1 MCITSRI
8 YCKISRRDF
17 MSLTCFLLA
26 ARATSRFPRLALSQ
40 PRGSA
45 EEFLNV
51 PNSYRMR
58 MHWYVFGP
66 AWEPAEC
73 ERQLSN
79 MAAQHIGGVLL
90 FPTYPI
96 AVDDPSHGIR
106 NLPYLSPEFLSV
118 LRSVTTSARRLGM
131 TVDIVLGTGWPYGG
145 PSVTLQDSAH
155 MISMRNQANLQRGEQ
170 IVSSVEGAV
179 FVSAPTRMQVKRAA
193 LGAEGLVVDHYS
205 REALDRY
212 LAAVGDKLLGAVPP
226 GAIRSIFCDSFEV
239 YRANWTE
246 KLPQEFS
253 KRRGY
258 NLLSH
263 LPALFDDSSSDSKY
277 VRRDFWQTLSE
288 LATEEFVRT
297 LQDWAHQHGVTTQ
310 VEAYGTPPVS
320 MAAYRHVDIPVGE
333 HYEWKEFS
341 TSRWASSGAHLAGK
355 AVVLAEAWTWTGIP
369 DRFSDTLEDLKL
381 CSDLHFLCGINA
393 LYGVTY
399 AYSPTKLG
407 SPGWVPYFGPAVNHT
422 SPYWPYFSHLADY
435 VNRASY
441 ILQQGKPVAEVG
453 LYLPTEDV
461 MADAP
466 PDQLLLNWAV
476 RDRLSSNGAPP
487 EFGLKNALHYESDV
501 VTTIVTNG
509 YAFDG
514 VDAFTLPAMEVR
526 DGHLRGG
533 DCDFRV
539 LILPN
544 LTGIDVASLR
554 KIEEFVKQGGVVIA
568 TRRLPAICWGLQRHE
583 ENAAE
588 VRSIVT
594 RIFGAVQQGAAFIER
609 SIGKG
614 RAFFVGDEVGSLREA
629 LRQSCP
635 PDIHWAEASRE
646 VGFVHRRTPEREF
659 YFIANTS
666 TGPQRLDAEFR
677 TGPRVPELWDL
688 MTGEVEPVP
697 VFEATKTGVRL
708 RFTLGPLESRVY
720 SFVPGNM
727 APVAV
732 DSELEVRLHSGHLV
746 ALAYENGTFSIRR
759 SAEHD
764 TLKVEGLPAPF
775 RLTPV
780 WEVTFE
786 GSDRPPVHL
795 EILRSWTEIPEVR
808 FFSGRAIYEA
818 AFDNPVAVSAD
829 LGALLDLG
837 CVRET
842 ADVWLNGKPLG
853 VAWMRPYRLDISA
866 ALRPGRNRIRIAV
879 TNLLINKMLGDG
891 PIDYS
896 AVFAKYGNRF
906 PPGDEWNVIRDPLPS
921 GLLGPVSI
929 QFYRRIR
936 VP

>member
-1 MCITSRI
+1 MGRKIT
-8 YCKISRRDF
+8 RREF
-17 MSLTCFLLA
+17 TSLIPFSLA
-26 ARATSRFPRLALSQ
+26 AWAASRLPHLAFAQS
-40 PRGSA
+40 RGSA
-45 EEFLNV
+45 EEFRNV

-73 ERQLSN
+73 DRQLSN
-79 MAAQHIGGVLL
+79 MAAQHIGGVLI
-90 FPTYPI
+90 FPAYPI
-96 AVDDPSHGIR
+96 ALDDPARGIR
-106 NLPYLSPEFLSV
+106 NVPYLSPEFLSV
-118 LRSVTTSARRLGM
+118 LSSVTESARQLGM

-145 PSVTLQDSAH
+145 PSVTVPDSAH
-155 MISMRNQANLQRGEQ
+155 MIRMRSQASVQDGDQ
-170 IVSSVEGAV
+170 IISSFGGVA

-193 LGAEGLVVDHYS
+193 LGAEGLIVDHYS
-205 REALDRY
+205 REALDRF
-212 LAAVGDKLLGAVPP
+212 LAAVGDKLLGAVPA

-239 YRANWTE
+239 YRAIWTA

-258 NLLSH
+258 DLLPH
-263 LPALFDDSSSDSKY
+263 LPALFDASSPNSKH
-277 VRRDFWQTLSE
+277 VRHDFWQTLSE
-288 LATEEFVRT
+288 LAIDEFVHP
-297 LQDWAHQHGVTTQ
+297 LQDWAHRHGVTTQ
-310 VEAYGTPPVS
+310 VEAYGSPPVS
-320 MAAYRHVDIPVGE
+320 MAAYRYVDVPVGE

-355 AVVLAEAWTWTGIP
+355 TVVLAEAWTWTGIP

-393 LYGVTY
+393 LYGLTY
-399 AYSPTKLG
+399 AYSPTELG

-441 ILQQGKPVAEVG
+441 VLQQGKPVAEVG

-466 PDQLLLNWAV
+466 PEQLLLNWAI

-501 VTTIVTNG
+501 VKTIVTNG

-514 VDAFTLPAMEVR
+514 VDAFTLSAMEVR
-526 DGHLRGG
+526 DGHLCGG
-533 DCDFRV
+533 DCNFRV

-568 TRRLPAICWGLQRHE
+568 TRRLPDICWGLQRRE

-588 VRSIVT
+588 VRSIVS
-594 RIFGAVQQGAAFIER
+594 RIFGAVQHGAAFTER
-609 SIGKG
+609 SYGKG
-614 RAFFVGDEVGSLREA
+614 RALFVGDELGSLREA
-629 LRQSCP
+629 LRRSCP
-635 PDIHWAEASRE
+635 PDIHWGEASSE
-646 VGFVHRRTPEREF
+646 VGFVHRRAPERHF

-666 TGPQRLDAEFR
+666 PDPQRLDAEFR
-677 TGPRVPELWDL
+677 TGPCVPELWNL
-688 MTGEVEPVP
+688 MTGEVEVVP
-697 VFEATKTGVRL
+697 VFEATKNGVRL
-708 RFTLGPLESRVY
+708 RFTLGPFESRVY
-720 SFVPGNM
+720 SFIPGNM
-727 APVAV
+727 TPVAV
-732 DSELEVRLHSGHLV
+732 ESDLEMRRHNDRWV
-746 ALAYENGTFSIRR
+746 ALAYENGSFSIRR
-759 SAEHD
+759 RSVRYTIDVA
-764 TLKVEGLPAPF
+764 GLPAP
-775 RLTPV
+775 LHLAPV
-780 WEVTFE
+780 WRITFE
-786 GSDRPPVHL
+786 GLNPAPIRLDTL
-795 EILRSWTEIPEVR
+795 KSWTDIPEVR

-818 AFDNPVAVSAD
+818 EFDNSVAPSAD

-837 CVRET
+837 RVRET
-842 ADVWLNGKPLG
+842 ADVSLNGKPLG

-866 ALRPGRNRIRIAV
+866 ALQAGRNQIRIAV
-879 TNLLINKMLGDG
+879 TNLPINKILGDG

-906 PPGDEWNVIRDPLPS
+906 PSGDEWYVIRDPLPS
-921 GLLGPVSI
+921 GLLGPVRI
-929 QFYRRIR
+929 QYYRRIS